1 MSPLESFILDYLDR
15 VGGAW
20 ERLEP
25 QLYQALLPQ
34 VVLKRLKLFSVDEE
48 LLLSFDPEALADYPK
63 AELIVF
69 GNPLLDQILAD
80 AKSYGQSAEIYLSG
94 FDLHPY
100 KLEAMI
106 EKIMGVR
113 VLELKQR
120 PLMCRYAW
128 FWFEV
133 SLTSD
138 EKEQDLIPVIL
149 DMQLGDKAN
158 HLPEVLERF
167 HQLDEPV
174 YPYPDAPMLHLTEL
188 YERAR
193 QLASGSAM
201 QLARRRKE
209 ELDLRADHEEL
220 RIKSYFEDLH
230 EELSLRQGKA
240 VQKGEDIAKYEQQA
254 LQLVLEEKVRLQDIA
269 DKRRLELNL
278 KLINVLWIV
287 QPKLALRLRIQE
299 AKQQR
304 ELEALWDPATRK
316 IDMQTRQTA

>member
-1 MSPLESFILDYLDR
+1 MR
-15 VGGAW
+15 G
-20 ERLEP
+20 
-25 QLYQALLPQ
+25 
-34 VVLKRLKLFSVDEE
+34 
-48 LLLSFDPEALADYPK
+48 
-63 AELIVF
+63 
-69 GNPLLDQILAD
+69 
-80 AKSYGQSAEIYLSG
+80 SG
-94 FDLHPY
+94 
-100 KLEAMI
+100 
-106 EKIMGVR
+106 
-113 VLELKQR
+113 
-120 PLMCRYAW
+120 
-128 FWFEV
+128 
-133 SLTSD
+133 
-138 EKEQDLIPVIL
+138 
-149 DMQLGDKAN
+149 
-158 HLPEVLERF
+158 
-167 HQLDEPV
+167 
-174 YPYPDAPMLHLTEL
+174 
-188 YERAR
+188 